1 MKNEYR
7 ICDKCKAVN
16 TEKLVKIIQE
26 IDNDS
31 IIKIRCQNFCGIGRT
46 KPFIILNNMP
56 IISDSEDELINKIKE
71 KIQN

>member
-31 IIKIRCQNFCGIGRT
+31 IIKIGCQNFCGIGRT
-46 KPFIILNNMP
+46 KPFIILNNIP
-56 IISDSEDELINKIKE
+56 IIGNSEDELINKIKE